1 MNSIACKDFPDYKYD
16 IQAVSSGIWDA
27 LYISGCFKKGNFSFA
42 SGQTATL
49 KVDAEE
55 LYNYKEQLDRVIGYF
70 ATFPCI
76 VDADALLYVPNGMRE
91 FTKMLGKYLGKPV
104 VNIQRRPNHT
114 TKYDF
119 EFSSP
124 EDESLALS
132 ANRLVI
138 CEDVVTTL
146 GSVAAVRTLLPAN
159 KIVHSVAILR
169 RHAVNP
175 KYQEGLIDHYL
186 LELEVPTSSDEFDKL
201 LEQGWP
207 HL

>member
-16 IQAVSSGIWDA
+16 IQAVSSGTWDA
-27 LYISGCFKKGNFSFA
+27 LYTAGCFKKGNFSFA

-55 LYNYKEQLDRVIGYF
+55 LYNHKEQLDRVLGYF

-76 VDADALLYVPNGMRE
+76 SNTDVLLYVPDGMRE
-91 FTKMLGKYLGKPV
+91 FTKILGENLDKPV
-104 VNIQRRPNHT
+104 VNIQRRPNYT

-119 EFSSP
+119 EFASS

-146 GSVAAVRTLLPAN
+146 GSVAAVRTLLPVN
-159 KIVHSVAILR
+159 EIVHSVAMLR
-169 RHAVNP
+169 RNSVNP
-175 KYQEGLIDHYL
+175 KYQAGLVNHYL
-186 LELEVPTSSDEFDKL
+186 IELEVPTDSVEFDNL
-201 LEQGWP
+201 LTQGWP